1 MYGALL
7 LFESEFVHI
16 VAISFTSLILTELLM
31 VALTIQTWH
40 WLMTVAELLSLAC
53 YVASLV
59 FLHEFIGK
67 SPAHPQ
73 RRRTQPAHRVEGSQ
87 LGKGG
92 GPSWPGPC
100 VQQAFAL
107 SSPPCLTGIP
117 WGKGPL
123 TVGLL
128 ELRPVGVISVLS
140 VVFKPRPVRAGLE
153 GDLFNV
159 RPVGLSPGSWS
170 PCWALWS
177 CCCKSS
183 LLQSKC
189 QSAGLNTA
197 LGSRSSALSQRHLP
211 SCLLFISKLL
221 LKILIKQ
228 HSDGR

>member
-1 MYGALL
+1 MTIQQGFGERL
-7 LFESEFVHI
+7 
-16 VAISFTSLILTELLM
+16 SLRLMLM

-53 YVASLV
+53 YIASLV

-73 RRRTQPAHRVEGSQ
+73 RRHTQPAHRVEGSQ

-140 VVFKPRPVRAGLE
+140 VVFKPRPMPTGLE

-159 RPVGLSPGSWS
+159 RT
-170 PCWALWS
+170 CWAFSRELV
-177 CCCKSS
+177 
-183 LLQSKC
+183 
-189 QSAGLNTA
+189 TV
-197 LGSRSSALSQRHLP
+197 LGSVELVRQVRLA
-211 SCLLFISKLL
+211 
-221 LKILIKQ
+221 
-228 HSDGR
+228 GE